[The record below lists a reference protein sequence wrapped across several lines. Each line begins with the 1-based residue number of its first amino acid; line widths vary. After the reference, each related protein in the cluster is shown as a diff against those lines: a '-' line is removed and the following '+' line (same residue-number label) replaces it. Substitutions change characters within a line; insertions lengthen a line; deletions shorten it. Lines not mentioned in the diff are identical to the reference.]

1 MRISDWSSDVCSSDL
16 VPRGRVLR
24 DEQLFDIAAH
34 RPTNEEELARSRGVS
49 RDLARGRIG
58 KAVLETIAGAL
69 ALPHSALPKPPP
81 KQEPLNGNR
90 PLMDL
95 LKVMLKLRC
104 EAHAVAQKRSEE
116 HPYELQSL
124 LRTSYAV
131 FRL

>member
-69 ALPHSALPKPPP
+69 ALPASALPKPPP
-81 KQEPLNGNR
+81 KQETLNGIG
-90 PLMDL
+90 PLLDL

-104 EAHAVAQKRSEE
+104 EEHAVAQTLGRPEKRRGGKEGG
-116 HPYELQSL
+116 
-124 LRTSYAV
+124 
-131 FRL
+131 